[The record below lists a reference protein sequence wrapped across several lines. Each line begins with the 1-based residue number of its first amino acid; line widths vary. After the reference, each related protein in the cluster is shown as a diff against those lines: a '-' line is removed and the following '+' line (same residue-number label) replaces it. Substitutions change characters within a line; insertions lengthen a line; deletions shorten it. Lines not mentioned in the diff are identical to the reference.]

1 MDGNGSLFG
10 TLCGNNREILHKVSV
25 DLPKKHGRGGQSALR
40 FARLRM
46 EKRHN
51 YVRKIAEL
59 AVQVCVWWWCWG
71 KGRCGW
77 VGVCVGGREVRL
89 GRMSSSVSGGS
100 CHGLLGDRSDRMLN
114 RCPRP
119 PLPSPLQP
127 PPVLHHQRPAQRGGP
142 GDGGVGRLQD
152 RAQPVRHV

>member
-59 AVQVCVWWWCWG
+59 AVQV
-71 KGRCGW
+71 R
-77 VGVCVGGREVRL
+77 RR
-89 GRMSSSVSGGS
+89 GRM
-100 CHGLLGDRSDRMLN
+100 
-114 RCPRP
+114 
-119 PLPSPLQP
+119 
-127 PPVLHHQRPAQRGGP
+127 P
-142 GDGGVGRLQD
+142 G
-152 RAQPVRHV
+152 AAS